1 MRVRCPCMTV
11 IIVLCLL
18 GCADRREPVAREHLS
33 QQVASQSGGALAFV
47 SMTKTN
53 GFAHEREGMKLYTIE
68 WETTLQVNA
77 DGWKAGWRDFQVG
90 PTQPNALAAA
100 VEGASVR
107 RLLRGGTAVLQGKS
121 EMQKADRG
129 WRVLTSEV
137 TTFKITRP
145 PDAPSE
151 GRSTDITAFFQAFKT
166 AVATRNNQT
175 LVKFIQFPSQ
185 KDVLA
190 GRVWMPAD
198 TESQLL
204 AQGFPFSDE
213 EVQAIMNVTAPRQ
226 HQDGSYDLPTDYS
239 ALTFTKNRDG
249 YWKWTN
255 YYIAEGGA

>member
-1 MRVRCPCMTV
+1 MLARWTYVTV
-11 IIVLCLL
+11 IIVLCGL
-18 GCADRREPVAREHLS
+18 GCADRRAPVAQEHLS
-33 QQVASQSGGALAFV
+33 QQVATQSAGALAFV

-53 GFAHEREGMKLYTIE
+53 GFEHEREGMKLYTVE
-68 WETTLQVNA
+68 WEATLRVNE
-77 DGWKAGWRDFQVG
+77 DGWKAGWRDFQVA
-90 PTQPNALAAA
+90 PKEPNALAAA

-107 RLLRGGTAVLQGKS
+107 RLLRGGSAVLQGKS

-129 WRVLTSEV
+129 WRVLTWEV
-137 TTFKITRP
+137 TGSKIERP
-145 PDAPSE
+145 PDAPNE
-151 GRSTDITAFFQAFKT
+151 GRSTDINAFFQAFKA

-175 LVKFIQFPSQ
+175 LIKFIQFPSQ
-185 KDVLA
+185 RDVLA

-198 TESQLL
+198 SEGQLL

-213 EVQAIMNVTAPRQ
+213 EVNAMMKVAAPRK
-226 HQDGSYDLPTDYS
+226 HEDGSYDLPTDYS